1 MADLTQASVLSP
13 QSSPFDCEARM
24 TLHDDYEQALAA
36 WRTARSQVLSDRLTL
51 SRKTAQMHEADV
63 EQDDEVAEY
72 FAGRMAEMQERVA
85 VGEAHVT
92 ELAAAAE
99 EVRITMVTQELDA
112 TLDAYREALRAMEAH
127 IAALAE
133 QARQVTTL
141 SQRAESL
148 AETLPASAEQ
158 QHRAAEIASESA
170 RTIEAALEQLRGVMS
185 EPPTS

>member
-1 MADLTQASVLSP
+1 
-13 QSSPFDCEARM
+13 M

-36 WRTARSQVLSDRLTL
+36 WRTARSEVLSDRLTL

-72 FAGRMAEMQERVA
+72 FAGRVTEMQARVA
-85 VGEAHVT
+85 AGEVHVVA
-92 ELAAAAE
+92 LATAAE
-99 EVRITMVTQELDA
+99 EVRITMVTQELDS

-141 SQRAESL
+141 SQQAETLAES
-148 AETLPASAEQ
+148 LPASAER
-158 QHRAAEIASESA
+158 QHRAAEAATEHA

-185 EPPTS
+185 EQSTS